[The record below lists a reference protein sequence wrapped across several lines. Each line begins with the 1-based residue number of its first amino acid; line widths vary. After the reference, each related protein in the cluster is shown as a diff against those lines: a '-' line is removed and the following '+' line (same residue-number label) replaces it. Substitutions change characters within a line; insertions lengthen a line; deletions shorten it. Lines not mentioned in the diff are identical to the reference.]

1 MRRLPSLLAALALLL
16 AAATPAWAAP
26 LRVAVLAPAGENAVA
41 NPERALEAG
50 GLMQAAPLAQA
61 QALLVYRGPGPGGLT
76 ETRRAIEA
84 GLPVVIVGADP
95 AAWTGAED
103 WLARLLGA
111 THGPAF
117 ASGAPLR
124 VINLFAHPIFTA
136 MERLETDEPVPAWTR
151 LAEGAQLIAEG
162 ITGEDTTPLAW
173 VRTIGAARVCHLVPS
188 SPALLVEPGYQRIL
202 AQALL
207 WVARRPIPG
216 AKPAVQRTFMP
227 ESHPGAFAITF
238 PEGIGVCLDPV
249 RGGVNFAWEGD
260 FVDLRPRW
268 LTKQG
273 APARI
278 FGPVFYLEKAWQPLR
293 AGSPGSGD
301 VARFRG
307 YALREGIPEFHHEVG
322 GRTVRETLRVLPDGG
337 GFVRE
342 FAVGTGNSPLWL
354 TLEDQSGA
362 VVAVEGASRDGANVG
377 FTSTSAGSFRVTVRR
392 KPAGLAP

>member
-1 MRRLPSLLAALALLL
+1 
-16 AAATPAWAAP
+16 
-26 LRVAVLAPAGENAVA
+26 
-41 NPERALEAG
+41 
-50 GLMQAAPLAQA
+50 MQAAPLAQA

-136 MERLETDEPVPAWTR
+136 TERLETDGPVPAWTR

-260 FVDLRPRW
+260 FVDQRPRW

>member
-1 MRRLPSLLAALALLL
+1 
-16 AAATPAWAAP
+16 
-26 LRVAVLAPAGENAVA
+26 
-41 NPERALEAG
+41 
-50 GLMQAAPLAQA
+50 MQASPLAQA

-84 GLPVVIVGADP
+84 GLPVVTVGADP

-117 ASGAPLR
+117 AGGTPLR

-136 MERLETDEPVPAWTR
+136 TARLETDEPVPAWTR
-151 LAEGAQLIAEG
+151 LAEDAQLIAEG

-173 VRTIGAARVCHLVPS
+173 VRTIGVARVCHLVPS
-188 SPALLVEPGYQRIL
+188 SPALLAEPGYQRIL

-260 FVDLRPRW
+260 FVDQRPRW

-322 GRTVRETLRVLPDGG
+322 GRPVRETLRVLPGG
-337 GFVRE
+337 EGFVRE
-342 FAVGTGNSPLWL
+342 FNVGAGTAPLWL
-354 TLEDQSGA
+354 SLEEQSGA
-362 VVAVEGASRDGANVG
+362 TITVEGASPDGASVG

-392 KPAGLAP
+392 KSAGLAP

>member
-1 MRRLPSLLAALALLL
+1 MHRIPPLLAALALLL
-16 AAATPAWAAP
+16 AAANPAWAAP
-26 LRVAVLAPAGENAVA
+26 LRVAVLASAGENAAV
-41 NPERALEAG
+41 ELGRALEAEG
-50 GLMQAAPLAQA
+50 FIQAAPLAEA
-61 QALLVYRGPGPGGLT
+61 QALLVHRGPGPGDLT

-84 GLPVVIVGADP
+84 GLPTVIVGAAP
-95 AAWTGAED
+95 AAWTGTED

-117 ASGAPLR
+117 AGGAPLR
-124 VINLFAHPIFTA
+124 VINLFAHPIFTET
-136 MERLETDEPVPAWTR
+136 ERLETDEPMPAWTR
-151 LAEGAQLIAEG
+151 LAEDAQLIAEG

-173 VRTIGAARVCHLVPS
+173 VRTTGAARLCHLVPS
-188 SPALLVEPGYQRIL
+188 SPALLADQGYRRIL
-202 AQALL
+202 AQGLL

-227 ESHPGAFAITF
+227 ESRPGSFAIAF

-278 FGPVFYLEKAWQPLR
+278 FGPVFYQEKTWQPLR

-307 YALREGIPEFHHEVG
+307 YALREGAPEFHHEVG
-322 GRTVRETLRVLPDGG
+322 GRTVRETLRALPDGG

-342 FAVGTGNSPLWL
+342 FEVGTGNSPLWL
-354 TLEDQSGA
+354 SLEEQTGA
-362 VVAVEGASRDGANVG
+362 SVTVEGASRDGASVG

>member
-1 MRRLPSLLAALALLL
+1 VV
-16 AAATPAWAAP
+16 TPT
-26 LRVAVLAPAGENAVA
+26 GENAA
-41 NPERALEAG
+41 ADLGRALEAE
-50 GLMQAAPLAQA
+50 GLTQAAPLADA
-61 QALLVYRGPGPGGLT
+61 QALLVHRGPGPGRLP

-136 MERLETDEPVPAWTR
+136 TERLETDEPVPAWTR
-151 LAEGAQLIAEG
+151 LAEDAPLIAEG
-162 ITGEDTTPLAW
+162 ITGEETTPLAW
-173 VRTIGAARVCHLVPS
+173 VRTNGAARLCHLVPS
-188 SPALLVEPGYQRIL
+188 SPNLLADPGYRRIL

-238 PEGIGVCLDPV
+238 PEGVGVCLDPV

-307 YALREGIPEFHHEVG
+307 YTLREGIPDFHHEVG
-322 GRTVRETLRVLPDGG
+322 GRTVRETLRALPDGG

-342 FAVGTGNSPLWL
+342 FEVGAGNSPLWL
-354 TLEDQSGA
+354 SLEEQTGA
-362 VVAVEGASRDGANVG
+362 SVIVEGASRDGASIG

-392 KPAGLAP
+392 KSAGLAP